1 MSIRQASLIALL
13 ALLPLSSS
21 YGETRLDMAA
31 IVKEVEI
38 LKNVDSTMTM
48 VMWMPEEYWRAAIQ
62 STGKLTDKGADE
74 FLKAMR
80 PYTMFAVL
88 AADTGPMGAF
98 TYSSP
103 DQLRKNIK
111 LEDSAGAFYEPL
123 DPQTLNGSMKN
134 LLQLLRPIL
143 TNAMG
148 PMGTNMEIVLFPATT
163 KAGTRI
169 ADATHDGYFIVHL
182 NGLPF
187 RSTCPW
193 AASCRRWSMHAVA
206 SRSRATTTS
215 IRSPETSWCPRR
227 LLCLQ
232 RSRPPPHLGPE
243 STRPATELAGP
254 KLDRTGVKAV
264 AVRVCLRIEDRI
276 SD

>member
-1 MSIRQASLIALL
+1 MSIRQVSLIALL

-38 LKNVDSTMTM
+38 LKNVDSAMTM

-88 AADTGPMGAF
+88 AADTGAMGAF

-169 ADATHDGYFIVHL
+169 ADATRDGYFIVHL

-187 RSTCPW
+187 RYHLPLGSILPAVVDAHSGESFPGNYHFNPFTGDKLVPAPVPVPATVAAP
-193 AASCRRWSMHAVA
+193 AAS
-206 SRSRATTTS
+206 
-215 IRSPETSWCPRR
+215 
-227 LLCLQ
+227 
-232 RSRPPPHLGPE
+232 GP
-243 STRPATELAGP
+243 
-254 KLDRTGVKAV
+254 
-264 AVRVCLRIEDRI
+264 
-276 SD
+276 